1 MIRTLALL
9 SLLAPTIVQA
19 ELQHHIAERIHYM
32 ADVAPC
38 LLRAERPAGAQAC
51 IGEGAA
57 TCMDSEAD
65 GYTTF
70 GMAACTQAETQT
82 WDDLLNSEYAG
93 LRDRARAMDAG
104 ETNPDYAVR
113 ADALLTAQRAWI
125 AFRDA
130 DCALAY
136 TEFGGGSMRRLS
148 ASGCHL
154 QMTAER
160 TIDLHFM
167 FERY

>member
-1 MIRTLALL
+1 M
-9 SLLAPTIVQA
+9 VQA
-19 ELQHHIAERIHYM
+19 ELQPHVAERMHYM
-32 ADVAPC
+32 VDVAPC
-38 LLRAERPAGAQAC
+38 LAAADTPDDAQAC
-51 IGEGAA
+51 IGSGSA
-57 TCMDSEAD
+57 TCMETEAD

-70 GMAACTQAETQT
+70 GMAACTQAETQA
-82 WDDLLNSEYAG
+82 WDDLLNSEYVA

-130 DCALAY
+130 ECALAY
-136 TEFGGGSMRRLS
+136 SEFGGGSMRRLS

-167 FERY
+167 FESY